1 MRIIAKST
9 LVAYYTKNPQSK
21 SALEDWFEKTKE
33 AEWKNFSDIKKT
45 FNTVSSVGNN
55 RYVFNIKGND
65 YRLVVLIKFTVSH
78 VLIIFVGT
86 HAEYDRIKNIEK
98 L

>member
-65 YRLVVLIKFTVSH
+65 YRLVILIKFTVSH
-78 VLIIFVGT
+78 VLIRFVGT

>member
-21 SALEDWFEKTKE
+21 SALEDWFNKTKE

-65 YRLVVLIKFTVSH
+65 YRLVVLIKFTISH
-78 VLIIFVGT
+78 VLIRFVGT
-86 HAEYDRIKNIEK
+86 HAEYDRIKNIEN

>member
-9 LVAYYTKNPQSK
+9 LVAYYIKNPQSK

-78 VLIIFVGT
+78 VFIRFVGT
-86 HAEYDRIKNIEK
+86 HAEYDKIKNIEK

>member
-21 SALEDWFEKTKE
+21 SALEDWFEMTKE

-78 VLIIFVGT
+78 VLIRFVGT

>member
-78 VLIIFVGT
+78 VLIRFVGT
-86 HAEYDRIKNIEK
+86 HAEYDKIKNIEK
-98 L
+98 I